1 MSAPAC
7 YVYQYRQTSRAGPCV
22 MRTESLDC
30 LHVHSITIRL
40 PTRVL
45 YSIFRWRYS
54 TTPFIN
60 TLFTAVIKYYRDR
73 DRDRW
78 YQLLP
83 L

>member
-1 MSAPAC
+1 MKPIIMYIS
-7 YVYQYRQTSRAGPCV
+7 TS
-22 MRTESLDC
+22 
-30 LHVHSITIRL
+30 
-40 PTRVL
+40 VL

-60 TLFTAVIKYYRDR
+60 TLFTAVIKYYGDR